1 MMDASPLTFFSAS
14 QLMTAPLPPR
24 PFILDPVLPLGSLGL
39 IYGPPGVGKSFL
51 ALAIAWAA
59 ASGGSILGW
68 KAARPHRV
76 LYLEGEM
83 GALEMRERVALFGAS
98 PPSLSFSLAEQNG
111 GPVLDL
117 ARIEGL
123 ERLRRNWNDPELLV
137 VDNVASLSG
146 LVGGDPDRW
155 HEQRRFLLSE
165 RRAGRSVLLVDHT
178 NRDGARRG
186 SSRRDDI
193 QDLVIALRR
202 PRNWRPADGARCE
215 FRFEKMRSRHGPAFE
230 PRVAQFRGE
239 AGGTAQ
245 WHWQSTRSPRL
256 DRAVALL
263 RQGIAAEAM
272 ARELGMSPRSAYR
285 LQSRARA
292 QGWLAADHATDHAT
306 HHAGGAK

>member
-1 MMDASPLTFFSAS
+1 MMDTSPLTYFSAS
-14 QLMTAPLPPR
+14 ELMAAPLPAR

-68 KAARPHRV
+68 KAARPHKV

-83 GALEMRERVALFGAS
+83 GALEMRERLALFGAV
-98 PPSLSFSLAEQNG
+98 PASLTFFLAEQNV

-117 ARIEGL
+117 ARIDGL
-123 ERLRRNWNDPELLV
+123 ERLSRGWNDPELVV

-146 LVGGDPDRW
+146 LVGGNPDRW
-155 HEQRRFLLSE
+155 HELPRFLLSE

-178 NRDGARRG
+178 NREGARRG
-186 SSRRDDI
+186 SSGRHVI
-193 QDLVIALRR
+193 QDLAIALRR
-202 PRNWRPADGARCE
+202 PGNWRPADGARCE
-215 FRFEKMRSRHGPAFE
+215 LRFEKTRSRHGPAFE
-230 PRVAQFRGE
+230 PRIAQFRGE

-245 WHWQSTRSPRL
+245 WHWQSMRSPRD

-272 ARELGMSPRSAYR
+272 GRELGMSPRSAYR

-292 QGWLAADHATDHAT
+292 LGWLAADHTTDHAGR
-306 HHAGGAK
+306 AQ